1 MIKLTQPIFVV
12 RKKQFS
18 FSKCRVIL
26 MCFSS
31 LVTTSTR
38 PCTTLTVLQ
47 WYASTWI
54 AEPISSISSE
64 SVKALVSTGSRK
76 SWRRWLF
83 QLSPHLVIYSQ
94 SASVIEIWNLQTCS
108 YFHKRTKSRSSTLV
122 SQKTT
127 SGTQMMVVWERWRL
141 FVEHPSIWVLPC
153 GRHMWKME
161 VTHAM

>member
-1 MIKLTQPIFVV
+1 MLTQSVFVY

-18 FSKCRVIL
+18 FSKCRVTL

-31 LVTTSTR
+31 LATTSTR
-38 PCTTLTVLQ
+38 PCTTLTVSQ
-47 WYASTWI
+47 WYASIWI

-64 SVKALVSTGSRK
+64 SVKALVSTGSRR

-83 QLSPHLVIYSQ
+83 QLSPHWVICSQ

-108 YFHKRTKSRSSTLV
+108 CSLQRTKSRSSTLV

-127 SGTQMMVVWERWRL
+127 SGTQMMEVWEQWRL

-153 GRHMWKME
+153 GRLMWKME